1 MPTISKQSIETIK
14 AQLNLV
20 DLVSP
25 YVQLKQSGRSWTGLS
40 PFTQE
45 KTPSFYVHPDKGFF
59 KCFSTGEG
67 GDCYSFIMKVENL
80 EFYEAVE
87 FLSQKYSIPIQY
99 EKGQHSAK
107 ELSIR
112 KQILEIHSMA
122 SEWFHKQFMES
133 EEAEAVRNY
142 WQQQRKF
149 SLDIAKEHR
158 IGYAPVHT
166 HALAQV
172 LDKKNFSLE
181 AMKASGLFFSSDRDQ
196 QIARLRSRFRGRLMI
211 PIRDI
216 NARVIAFTARQLAE
230 TPEDDP
236 SHKAKYVNSP
246 ETLIFH
252 KSKLLFGMDHAR
264 KHLDQLP
271 YFILVEGQLDAIR
284 CWSVGLHTAI
294 APQGTAITEEQ
305 LILLRRYQT
314 PKIECLLDGDAA
326 GRKAALRTLP
336 LCFKVGTEF
345 SYLSLPE
352 KTDPDDLLREGGAE
366 ALETLRANAF
376 GPIQLLLDELLP
388 NGGASSTQEK
398 IKAAQKIFELLVE
411 LNSEIAQEDYLQ
423 TVSRIAQISLNSL
436 TKDFAA
442 YKKQR
447 AKQNAFKSQYQSREN
462 KSDRAPNRAPNQA
475 PNQAPDLAPE
485 KIEDLPLTHTN
496 WELLYLTLNFPQ
508 YGKQIAYIID
518 AELIDSENSAGRFL
532 KKVLAYFHENNQ
544 TSSIDTESLI
554 ENNQERQLLADIHT
568 RELDVE
574 DPVSLINACLRTLK
588 KTSLN
593 KKKLA
598 LTQKIQKTDH
608 NDAKLI
614 ELMQKI
620 KQINQELID
629 TQNLAIQ

>member
-20 DLVSP
+20 DVVSP
-25 YVQLKQSGRSWTGLS
+25 YVQLKQSGRSWVGLS

-67 GDCYSFIMKVENL
+67 GDCYSFIMKLENL

-87 FLSQKYSIPIQY
+87 FLSQKYAIPIQY

-112 KQILEIHSMA
+112 KQILEIHSIA
-122 SEWFHKQFMES
+122 SEWFHKQFIES
-133 EEAEAVRNY
+133 EEAEGVRAY
-142 WQQQRKF
+142 WHEQRKF
-149 SLDIAKEHR
+149 TLDIAREHR
-158 IGYAPVHT
+158 IGYAPVRSN
-166 HALAQV
+166 ALADI
-172 LDKKNFSLE
+172 LDKKQFSLD
-181 AMKASGLFFSSDRDQ
+181 AMKASGLFFSSDRDRDTR
-196 QIARLRSRFRGRLMI
+196 RLRSRFRGRLMI

-216 NARVIAFTARQLAE
+216 NARVIAFTARQLE
-230 TPEDDP
+230 QTPEDDP

-246 ETLIFH
+246 ETMIFH

-264 KHLDQLP
+264 KYLDKSP

-352 KTDPDDLLREGGAE
+352 KTDPDDLIREGGAE
-366 ALETLRANAF
+366 ALEALRAEAF
-376 GPIQLLLDELLP
+376 GPIQLLLEELLP
-388 NGGASSTQEK
+388 NGGSSSTQEK
-398 IKAAQKIFELLVE
+398 IKASQKIFELLVE
-411 LNSEIAQEDYLQ
+411 LKSEIAQEDYLQ
-423 TVSRIAQISLNSL
+423 TVSKIAQISPNSL
-436 TKDFAA
+436 TRDFTA
-442 YKKQR
+442 YKNQR
-447 AKQNAFKSQYQSREN
+447 AKQNAFKSQYSSKETLSNLNPR
-462 KSDRAPNRAPNQA
+462 
-475 PNQAPDLAPE
+475 

-496 WELLYLTLNFPQ
+496 WELLYLTLNYPQ
-508 YGKQIAYIID
+508 YGKQIAYVID
-518 AELIDSENSAGRFL
+518 AELIDSDNSAGRFL
-532 KKVLAYFHENNQ
+532 KKVLAYFHETNEQSN
-544 TSSIDTESLI
+544 IDVESLI

-568 RELDVE
+568 RELEIE
-574 DPVSLINACLRTLK
+574 DPLTLINACISTLK
-588 KTSLN
+588 KMSLN
-593 KKKLA
+593 KKKSA
-598 LTQKIQKTDH
+598 LTQKIQKTDR
-608 NDAKLI
+608 NDPKLI

-620 KQINQELID
+620 KQINKELSD